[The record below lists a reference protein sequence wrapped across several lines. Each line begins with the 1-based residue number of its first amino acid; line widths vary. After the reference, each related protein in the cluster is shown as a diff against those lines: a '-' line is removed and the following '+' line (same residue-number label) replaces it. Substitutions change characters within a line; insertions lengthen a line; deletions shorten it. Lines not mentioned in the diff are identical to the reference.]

1 MIYQENGIF
10 RFLIIYFAGSIV
22 IAVFLIL
29 AFKLIRRYKSDLT
42 VVLSSFY
49 VIGAFGLILNLIYF
63 PIRIPLIVYIL
74 YFITLFSVLYC
85 QIFLV
90 IFNILLYKKDMDY
103 SIKKILLIALIYGI
117 LLIVAISIPGGFM
130 INRRTNW
137 SPLFTWWFLFTL
149 YLIMTFCTILPFNY
163 YLFKLH
169 LIFQDI
175 TIKKKLRLWLIGFWG
190 FAILMY
196 GTLLMN
202 TWQNEVYRFTWSIIY
217 FPLAMCSAIIMY
229 RAWNRPI

>member
-1 MIYQENGIF
+1 M
-10 RFLIIYFAGSIV
+10 
-22 IAVFLIL
+22 IL
-29 AFKLIRRYKSDLT
+29 AFKLIKRYKSDLT

-49 VIGAFGLILNLIYF
+49 VIGAFGLIANLIYF
-63 PIRIPLIVYIL
+63 PLRIPLIVYIL

-90 IFNILLYKKDMDY
+90 IFNILLYKKEMDY
-103 SIKKILLIALIYGI
+103 SFKRILLITLFYGI
-117 LLIVAISIPGGFM
+117 LLFVVISFLGGFV
-130 INRRTNW
+130 INGQTNW
-137 SPLFTWWFLFTL
+137 RPVFTWWFLLTI
-149 YLIMTFCTILPFNY
+149 YLIMTLCTILPFTY

-169 LIFQDI
+169 LIFQDN
-175 TIKKKLRLWLIGFWG
+175 TIKNKLRLWLIGFWG

-202 TWQNEVYRFTWSIIY
+202 TWDNDIYRLTWSIIY
-217 FPLAMCSAIIMY
+217 FPIAICSAFIMY